1 MWQPGFVQ
9 ADGTVRGM
17 NQGFRL
23 SISAWACMGVIAVSA
38 CSASDGARS
47 DLRAVTTN
55 QAQEP
60 AAPDSPPQA
69 TAAGAGF
76 TPLPSPQQVLAA
88 LPVGRADPFAPV
100 VAPAQAGGPA
110 AEGLRLTGVL
120 RSRFGA
126 QAFLQLAPGQG
137 GAVCVGPRGVCAGS
151 GLPALLP
158 PGWSVLS
165 IDVAQGRLL
174 LNQGGQR
181 RLLSL

>member
-1 MWQPGFVQ
+1 MAQRFW
-9 ADGTVRGM
+9 
-17 NQGFRL
+17 
-23 SISAWACMGVIAVSA
+23 ISTCILTCLGAMALSA
-38 CSASDGARS
+38 CGSLNGDGPTQ
-47 DLRAVTTN
+47 TTLPRH
-55 QAQEP
+55 QAPTPMAPSP
-60 AAPDSPPQA
+60 APV

-137 GAVCVGPRGVCAGS
+137 GAVCVGPRGLCAGS

>member
-1 MWQPGFVQ
+1 
-9 ADGTVRGM
+9 
-17 NQGFRL
+17 
-23 SISAWACMGVIAVSA
+23 MGLVLLAG
-38 CSASDGARS
+38 CSGVPS
-47 DLRAVTTN
+47 AVTR
-55 QAQEP
+55 QDPAPRDAAAP
-60 AAPDSPPQA
+60 AAQAPPA
-69 TAAGAGF
+69 LTAAGAGF

-100 VAPAQAGGPA
+100 VAPAQAAGPA

>member
-1 MWQPGFVQ
+1 MGLVLLAGCSGAPSSLTRQDPPPRDAAAPAAQ
-9 ADGTVRGM
+9 A
-17 NQGFRL
+17 
-23 SISAWACMGVIAVSA
+23 
-38 CSASDGARS
+38 
-47 DLRAVTTN
+47 
-55 QAQEP
+55 P
-60 AAPDSPPQA
+60 AAP

-100 VAPAQAGGPA
+100 VAPAQAAGPA

-120 RSRFGA
+120 RSRFGP

-137 GAVCVGPRGVCAGS
+137 GAVCVSPRGLCAGS

>member
-1 MWQPGFVQ
+1 MGLVLLAGCSGAPSSVTRQDPPPRDAAAPGAQ
-9 ADGTVRGM
+9 A
-17 NQGFRL
+17 
-23 SISAWACMGVIAVSA
+23 
-38 CSASDGARS
+38 
-47 DLRAVTTN
+47 
-55 QAQEP
+55 P
-60 AAPDSPPQA
+60 AAP

-100 VAPAQAGGPA
+100 VAPAQAAGPA

-120 RSRFGA
+120 RSRFGP

-137 GAVCVGPRGVCAGS
+137 GAVCVGPRGLCAGS

>member
-1 MWQPGFVQ
+1 MGLVLLAGCSGAPNSLTRQDPPPRDAAAPAAQ
-9 ADGTVRGM
+9 A
-17 NQGFRL
+17 
-23 SISAWACMGVIAVSA
+23 
-38 CSASDGARS
+38 
-47 DLRAVTTN
+47 
-55 QAQEP
+55 P
-60 AAPDSPPQA
+60 AAP

-100 VAPAQAGGPA
+100 VASAQAAGPA

>member
-1 MWQPGFVQ
+1 MGLVLLAGCSGAPSSVTRQDPPARDAAAPVAQ
-9 ADGTVRGM
+9 A
-17 NQGFRL
+17 
-23 SISAWACMGVIAVSA
+23 
-38 CSASDGARS
+38 
-47 DLRAVTTN
+47 
-55 QAQEP
+55 P
-60 AAPDSPPQA
+60 AAP

-100 VAPAQAGGPA
+100 VAPAQAAGPA

-120 RSRFGA
+120 RSRFGP

-137 GAVCVGPRGVCAGS
+137 GAVCVGPRGLCAGS

>member
-1 MWQPGFVQ
+1 MPSPR
-9 ADGTVRGM
+9 D
-17 NQGFRL
+17 
-23 SISAWACMGVIAVSA
+23 AVVPA
-38 CSASDGARS
+38 AASPQ
-47 DLRAVTTN
+47 V
-55 QAQEP
+55 P
-60 AAPDSPPQA
+60 AAPPS
-69 TAAGAGF
+69 GF

-100 VAPAQAGGPA
+100 VASAQAAGPA

-137 GAVCVGPRGVCAGS
+137 GAVCVAPRGVCAGS

>member
-1 MWQPGFVQ
+1 MGLVLLAGCSGAPSSVTRQDPPPRDAAAPVAQ
-9 ADGTVRGM
+9 A
-17 NQGFRL
+17 
-23 SISAWACMGVIAVSA
+23 
-38 CSASDGARS
+38 
-47 DLRAVTTN
+47 
-55 QAQEP
+55 P
-60 AAPDSPPQA
+60 AAPP
-69 TAAGAGF
+69 AAGAGF

-88 LPVGRADPFAPV
+88 VPVGRADPFAPV
-100 VAPAQAGGPA
+100 VAAAQAAGPA

-120 RSRFGA
+120 RSRFGP

-137 GAVCVGPRGVCAGS
+137 GAVCVGPRGLCAGS

>member
-1 MWQPGFVQ
+1 
-9 ADGTVRGM
+9 
-17 NQGFRL
+17 
-23 SISAWACMGVIAVSA
+23 
-38 CSASDGARS
+38 
-47 DLRAVTTN
+47 
-55 QAQEP
+55 
-60 AAPDSPPQA
+60 
-69 TAAGAGF
+69 
-76 TPLPSPQQVLAA
+76 VLAA

-100 VAPAQAGGPA
+100 VASAQAAGPA

-120 RSRFGA
+120 RSRFGP

-137 GAVCVGPRGVCAGS
+137 GAVCVGPRGLCAGS